1 LGIDDNTIVF
11 FTSDNGTTM
20 LKGQVDFEFFNSVG
34 PLRGLKG
41 SVYEGGIRVPMIA
54 RWPGQIPPK
63 QTTSLPATHY
73 DALATI
79 ADIVG
84 VTPVEFT
91 DGISYWPTLQ
101 GKVDEQPRHEYL
113 FWDFA
118 GYGGQLAVRLGSW
131 KGVKR
136 DVRKN
141 ADAPLELYDLT
152 SDIGEQ
158 ENVLEL
164 HPDVVKRIEQIM
176 LEARDK
182 PEIDKFR
189 FGRYRDE

>member
-1 LGIDDNTIVF
+1 
-11 FTSDNGTTM
+11 
-20 LKGQVDFEFFNSVG
+20 
-34 PLRGLKG
+34 
-41 SVYEGGIRVPMIA
+41 MIA
-54 RWPGQIPPK
+54 RWPGQIAPN
-63 QTTSLPATHY
+63 QTTNLPATHY

-84 VTPVEFT
+84 VAPVEPT
-91 DGISYWPTLQ
+91 DGISYRPTLQ
-101 GKVDEQPRHEYL
+101 GKADEQQRHEYL

-131 KGVKR
+131 KGVRR

-164 HPDVVKRIEQIM
+164 HPDVAGRIEQIM
-176 LEARDK
+176 LDAREK
-182 PEIDKFR
+182 PDVEKFR
-189 FGRYRDE
+189 FGRYRGE

>member
-1 LGIDDNTIVF
+1 
-11 FTSDNGTTM
+11 
-20 LKGQVDFEFFNSVG
+20 
-34 PLRGLKG
+34 
-41 SVYEGGIRVPMIA
+41 MIA
-54 RWPGQIPPK
+54 RWPGRIAPQQIAN
-63 QTTSLPATHY
+63 LPATHY

-84 VTPVEFT
+84 VAPVEPT
-91 DGISYWPTLQ
+91 DGVSYWPTLRGDSDAQ
-101 GKVDEQPRHEYL
+101 RRREYL

-141 ADAPLELYDLT
+141 ADAPLQLYDLT
-152 SDIGEQ
+152 SDIGERQ
-158 ENVLEL
+158 SVTEL
-164 HPDVVKRIEQIM
+164 HPDVSARMEEIM
-176 LEARDK
+176 LEAREK
-182 PEIDKFR
+182 PEVEKFR